1 SVKEACWNISE
12 GEILPVISSEK
23 SKCEEAVKAAIEVG
37 FRHING
43 TFVYGT
49 EEEVG
54 QAIREKIAD
63 GTVKREDIFYT
74 GKLGSTFHRPELVR
88 SCLEQS
94 LKKLKFDYLDLFI
107 IHIPV
112 SLKVNI
118 LCTKYT
124 QENKCLVGWSG
135 VHIVSHSQLIY
146 SNHVG

>member
-1 SVKEACWNISE
+1 VHPKYSFKDMNDGNKIPAVGFGTYSPDAVS
-12 GEILPVISSEK
+12 K
-23 SKCEEAVKAAIEVG
+23 SFVAFFAVKAAIEVG

-43 TFVYGT
+43 AFVYGT

-74 GKLGSTFHRPELVR
+74 GKLGSTFHLPELVR

-124 QENKCLVGWSG
+124 QENKCLV
-135 VHIVSHSQLIY
+135 VY
-146 SNHVG
+146 P